1 MDEASWQM
9 VLAMAELNLRCFI
22 VLTLEPLHSLAAIT
36 ENNQTTAGDMS
47 ELVIPEAANYQWI
60 SPYIR
65 RLLRHNA
72 KHLHLKDFSFEE
84 VQTILS
90 KKLKVSATIPLPYGL
105 DETVFQLSG
114 GNPFWVWKISCITTF
129 SLS

>member
-22 VLTLEPLHSLAAIT
+22 VLTHEPLDSLAALAD
-36 ENNQTTAGDMS
+36 NNPATGDLS
-47 ELVIPEAANYQWI
+47 ELVIPEVANYQWI
-60 SPYIR
+60 SPYLR

-84 VQTILS
+84 VQAILS
-90 KKLKVSATIPLPYGL
+90 KKLKVCATKPLPYGL

-114 GNPFWVWKISCITTF
+114 GNPFWVST
-129 SLS
+129 SS